1 MKSIWIVINNIV
13 NKGTKGLDYPNNFQ
27 MQNTIIS
34 DIKKLQM
41 HLLGGHTCSCTLRV
55 RVEQW

>member
-13 NKGTKGLDYPNNFQ
+13 NKGTKGLDYLNNFQ

-41 HLLGGHTCSCTLRV
+41 I
-55 RVEQW
+55 